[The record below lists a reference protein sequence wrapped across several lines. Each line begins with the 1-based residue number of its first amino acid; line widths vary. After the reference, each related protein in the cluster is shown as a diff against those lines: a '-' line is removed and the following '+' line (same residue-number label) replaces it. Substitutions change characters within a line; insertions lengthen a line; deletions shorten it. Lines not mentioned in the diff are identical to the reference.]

1 MIRADQR
8 VKIEEKMEELTSKLP
23 VDFACRFPVHDYD
36 KKRMAYVQVIIF
48 TPGEDLRFFSY
59 QETIDF
65 LRGAIFMTDTQ
76 SFLELL
82 RKA

>member
-8 VKIEEKMEELTSKLP
+8 TDIENKIQELTDKLP
-23 VDFACRFPVHDYD
+23 VDFACLFPVHDYD
-36 KKRMAYVQVIIF
+36 KERLAYVQVIIF

-59 QETIDF
+59 QETINF
-65 LRGAIFMTDTQ
+65 LRGAIFMADTQ